1 MNGAILLSA
10 WSAATSDIYVSSR
23 FLFLLARRGHA
34 PQFLAHLIRYPW
46 CETTSAEHTEDEDTD
61 DDYDDVILIE
71 RRSPI
76 IIDAS
81 EMDITE
87 SHRGNN
93 LRKEQDKNNSL
104 GSLSSANRR
113 PSSRNE
119 KVTVDEPPHEEKK
132 PWLVLPL
139 AAVLVS
145 SSVGFLG
152 FLTTSGPDSGAPQAV
167 SKIVVLLSTSPRR
180 PTNVF

>member
-34 PQFLAHLIRYPW
+34 PQFLAHLVRYPW
-46 CETTSAEHTEDEDTD
+46 YETRPAENTEDEDTD
-61 DDYDDVILIE
+61 DDYEDVILIE

-76 IIDAS
+76 IIDES

-87 SHRGNN
+87 SHRGNS
-93 LRKEQDKNNSL
+93 LPEEQNKNNGVGLLYST
-104 GSLSSANRR
+104 NRR
-113 PSSRNE
+113 PSSRNG
-119 KVTVDEPPHEEKK
+119 KVGELPHEEKK

-152 FLTTSGPDSGAPQAV
+152 FLTTSGPDSGTPQAV
-167 SKIVVLLSTSPRR
+167 SESVVLLFTSPRR